1 MQLNNEQRKALLN
14 KIIDNFP
21 DYQYYVNEGGVITLK
36 DQESK
41 IQVFPQS
48 ENDYKIIFEL
58 EGETIEDN
66 NPLWQ
71 NLPETL
77 RVRKLNLDEKNKFE
91 SQINK
96 NIDSQNKLNKFLGL

>member
-41 IQVFPQS
+41 IQVFPQN

-66 NPLWQ
+66 NPLWR
-71 NLPETL
+71 NLHETL
-77 RVRKLNLDEKNKFE
+77 LVRRFNLDEKNKLKAQAE
-91 SQINK
+91 KSN
-96 NIDSQNKLNKFLGL
+96 DSQNKLNKFLGL

>member
-21 DYQYYVNEGGVITLK
+21 DYQYYVNENGVITLK